1 MSVTYTTHK
10 ESTMKIA
17 QKKQCAHVMSAA
29 WKLARQGAQRFGGS
43 AALYFAIAL
52 HLVWQD
58 MTAKPQAV
66 FQRGLGMQYWFP
78 SLPLVAQVQKGQ
90 CLLPGLCVEKA

>member
-1 MSVTYTTHK
+1 MSVTYITHK

-17 QKKQCAHVMSAA
+17 HKKHCACIMSAA

-43 AALYFAIAL
+43 ADLYFAIAL
-52 HLVWQD
+52 HLTWQD
-58 MTAKPQAV
+58 RTAKPQAV
-66 FQRGLGMQYWFP
+66 FLRGLGMQYWFP

-90 CLLPGLCVEKA
+90 CLLPGLCVEKV